1 MTNAYETL
9 MNTTAGA
16 KAILDSVIEGYGIAD
31 LVDCFFYDLNKQDQ
45 ERFLAAAQEK
55 MRVNS

>member
-9 MNTTAGA
+9 MNTTVGA

-31 LVDCFFYDLNKQDQ
+31 LVDCFFYDLNKQARKDLWRQ
-45 ERFLAAAQEK
+45 HR
-55 MRVNS
+55 RR